1 MEKFSE
7 ACVIASTH
15 TIVLVQNALEANY
28 LPRRNPF
35 VIYFL
40 FAATLVLMSNEFA
53 LLYVNSAADQCIRNA
68 ITFMTYSAETDPQAS
83 RLLYIL
89 STFRDVIITQ
99 RDHRARQQHSANQLP
114 PFNMKANINP
124 YGMRPS
130 QSPMQIDDQDGKSFN
145 LPSVADAT
153 SGNYGPR
160 ASINSIRSN
169 SNSGPSSLGGI
180 HLLSSAYSQTPT
192 TFPSMLHNTTRP
204 LEPSLTSPAPPNP
217 LSPYPSGMQTPTLGS
232 LERQLSFSNIFDLS
246 HLTTDGVSVSG
257 DSNGPDEH
265 IDFDALWAWGNN
277 TSAVGS
283 PKLGQTSGL
292 LLPSGTQASTR

>member
-15 TIVLVQNALEANY
+15 TIVLVQNAFEAKY

-40 FAATLVLMSNEFA
+40 FAATLILMSNEFA

-68 ITFMTYSAETDPQAS
+68 ITVMAYSAETDPQAS

-99 RDHRARQQHSANQLP
+99 RDQRARQQHSANQLP
-114 PFNMKANINP
+114 PFNMKPNVNP
-124 YGMRPS
+124 YGTQPL
-130 QSPMQIDDQDGKSFN
+130 QFPMIDDKAGKPFN

-153 SGNYGPR
+153 SGNYEPR
-160 ASINSIRSN
+160 ASIGSIRNN
-169 SNSGPSSLGGI
+169 SNGGPSSLGGI
-180 HLLSSAYSQTPT
+180 HLPSSAYPNTSS
-192 TFPSMLHNTTRP
+192 TFPSALHNTTRP

-232 LERQLSFSNIFDLS
+232 LKRQLSFSNIFDLS
-246 HLTTDGVSVSG
+246 HLTTDGISVSG

-265 IDFDALWAWGNN
+265 IDFDVLWAWGNN

-283 PKLGQTSGL
+283 PKLGQTTELQQPPGIQA
-292 LLPSGTQASTR
+292 GTR